1 MKIPLHLIVMDA
13 IGALAAGLG
22 LWGAL
27 AGGGTTLPI
36 LARPRVAWSLV
47 AIGVLLMIYA
57 GVELV
62 RIELHRRRRRA
73 PGEQ

>member
-36 LARPRVAWSLV
+36 LASPRVAWSLV

-57 GVELV
+57 GVALV

>member
-1 MKIPLHLIVMDA
+1 MKIPLHLLVLDA
-13 IGALAAGLG
+13 VGALAAGLG

-27 AGGGTTLPI
+27 AGGGAVLPV
-36 LARPRVAWSLV
+36 LANPRVAWSTV
-47 AIGVLLMIYA
+47 AIGVLLMVYA

-62 RIELHRRRRRA
+62 RVALRRRGPKA

>member
-1 MKIPLHLIVMDA
+1 MKIPLHVIVMDA

-27 AGGGTTLPI
+27 AGGGTSLPV
-36 LARPRVAWSLV
+36 LASPRVAWSLV
-47 AIGVLLMIYA
+47 AIGVLLMVYA

-62 RIELHRRRRRA
+62 RIALRGRRPRA

>member
-1 MKIPLHLIVMDA
+1 MKTPLHVILMDA
-13 IGALAAGLG
+13 IGGLAAGLG

-27 AGGGTTLPI
+27 AGGGATLPI

-47 AIGVLLMIYA
+47 AIGVVLM
-57 GVELV
+57 VHRSVTLV
-62 RIELHRRRRRA
+62 RIPLDQQRRKE

>member
-36 LARPRVAWSLV
+36 LASPRVAWSLV
-47 AIGVLLMIYA
+47 AIGGLLMIYA
-57 GVELV
+57 GVALV
-62 RIELHRRRRRA
+62 RIALYRRRRRA

>member
-1 MKIPLHLIVMDA
+1 MKIPLHVIVMDA

-27 AGGGTTLPI
+27 AGGGATLPI
-36 LARPRVAWSLV
+36 LASSRVAWSLV
-47 AIGVLLMIYA
+47 AIGLLLMTYA

-62 RIELHRRRRRA
+62 RIELHRRRRRG

>member
-1 MKIPLHLIVMDA
+1 MKIPLHLLALDA

-27 AGGGTTLPI
+27 AGGGAVLPV
-36 LARPRVAWSLV
+36 LADPRVAWSIV
-47 AIGVLLMIYA
+47 AIGVLLMVYA

-62 RIELHRRRRRA
+62 RVALNRRRHRA
-73 PGEQ
+73 PGEE